1 MAKILSISFVLI
13 LYFLVFFVA
22 LENGPL
28 VSIQSLILCIA
39 GMIAIIIILSA
50 LAQKINLVDI
60 SDNFRKRHKGRVPL
74 VGGLALYISLIYGAT
89 IFGVDTFYN
98 TILISLIP
106 IIFVSIID
114 DLRGAPIS
122 FRLIA
127 QILASWIVILFSDI
141 YIRDLGLIFSNDIFK
156 LGQFGIPFTIFAVV
170 GMSNAFNMLDGM
182 NGIVGSVGLVCLLG
196 ISVLSIYNGQNI
208 SWELLLMIGLFV
220 FLLFNLGIFNSANRI
235 FLGDHGSITV
245 GYILSWNLIFLSQDP
260 VNIITPASALWF
272 VALPLLDSLIT
283 MYRRYKSSESIMFA
297 DRNHFHHWLSDRGLS
312 DNSVLFVI
320 TMLSS
325 LGVFLAVVVNFYKA
339 PETIIMYGFLSLLIS
354 LIILDKYRQ

>member
-106 IIFVSIID
+106 IIFVSI
-114 DLRGAPIS
+114 
-122 FRLIA
+122 
-127 QILASWIVILFSDI
+127 
-141 YIRDLGLIFSNDIFK
+141 
-156 LGQFGIPFTIFAVV
+156 
-170 GMSNAFNMLDGM
+170 
-182 NGIVGSVGLVCLLG
+182 CLLYT
-196 ISVLSIYNGQNI
+196 SPSP
-208 SWELLLMIGLFV
+208 
-220 FLLFNLGIFNSANRI
+220 R
-235 FLGDHGSITV
+235 D
-245 GYILSWNLIFLSQDP
+245 
-260 VNIITPASALWF
+260 
-272 VALPLLDSLIT
+272 
-283 MYRRYKSSESIMFA
+283 
-297 DRNHFHHWLSDRGLS
+297 
-312 DNSVLFVI
+312 
-320 TMLSS
+320 
-325 LGVFLAVVVNFYKA
+325 
-339 PETIIMYGFLSLLIS
+339 
-354 LIILDKYRQ
+354 